1 MKERIEWLKGL
12 TYIPQKEIAWLIEQ
26 AELAEKQRAII
37 EENKRQQEVTV
48 NQFRQAQEEISRLR
62 GELKQAHE
70 KSSNHL
76 DEWRRAETQTAK
88 ISDELMNMK
97 GLLRVEQGKV
107 RQAQEE
113 IQRITKENSNF
124 RRLLATFTD
133 EEDDP
138 FGVVRKALNGQFP
151 AAWEGDAE

>member
-12 TYIPQKEIAWLIEQ
+12 TYIPQKEMEWLLEQ
-26 AELAEKQRAII
+26 AELTVKQQEII

-48 NQFRQAQEEISRLR
+48 IQFRQAQEEIQRL
-62 GELKQAHE
+62 KY
-70 KSSNHL
+70 
-76 DEWRRAETQTAK
+76 
-88 ISDELMNMK
+88 
-97 GLLRVEQGKV
+97 
-107 RQAQEE
+107 
-113 IQRITKENSNF
+113 ENDNF